1 MAENESKSIAKRKKL
16 YLDSIDYYRLHPD
29 EFTEDILEIK
39 LNLYQKVLMRAFFKF
54 NFNCW
59 VLCRGLGKTWLG
71 MLCIVVYCLLYPGVK
86 GGCLSPAFRQGKLAI
101 QEKYKS
107 ELCQMSPFLASE
119 EKSYI
124 CSNQKARIEFYN
136 GSWIEAYPLGDGSKI
151 RGARLHVVLIDE
163 AAYVPKEIIEAVIKP
178 MLIVRRGYS
187 VGGDNDGAASNK
199 ILMTSTANY
208 RFNHL
213 YDMFV
218 DYTKR
223 MFEPGNTK
231 YFAMNLPYQVG
242 IITGLFDE
250 EIVKQQR
257 AVMGSIE
264 FEMEYLARF
273 PRLAENAWIKYDD
286 LMECSDLQ
294 HIETSG
300 VAPFEYVMSVDVARV
315 EGNDNTIIFVFKL
328 RWFGDHCEA
337 DLVYMESMNG
347 VKFED
352 QAKRVRA
359 VMRRFPNI
367 IRIFQDT
374 MTIGQ
379 GLSDELA
386 KDFYDPETEKW
397 YPPLIDMNN
406 EQAMNAIDKTHG
418 VPIIYGI
425 RACPEINHRLGMA
438 VKTYTEKH
446 WLHMYPMNVDENIDL
461 KTEENRLVVET
472 NEARMEIVNIETT
485 GTSGGWLQFGTKGKR
500 KDRWSAM
507 GMGLYGIQLLAEE
520 RLSDDNG
527 CILPML
533 SRR

>member
-1 MAENESKSIAKRKKL
+1 MAEGKYKQTQKKL
-16 YLDSIDYYRLHPD
+16 YMEALDYYRSHPD
-29 EFTEDILEIK
+29 RFTEDVLGIP
-39 LNLYQKVLMRAFFKF
+39 LNLYQKVLMRAFFKY
-54 NFNCW
+54 NYNCW
-59 VLCRGLGKTWLG
+59 SLARGLGKSWLG
-71 MLCIVVYCLLYPGVK
+71 ILCIVVYCLLNPGTK
-86 GGCLSPAFRQGKLAI
+86 AGIIAPAFRQAKNVL
-101 QEKYKS
+101 QEKFKD
-107 ELCQMSPFLASE
+107 EICQMSPFIEQEMS
-119 EKSYI
+119 SFT
-124 CSNQKARIEFYN
+124 CSTQKARVEFFN
-136 GSWIEAYPLGDGSKI
+136 GSWIEAYPVGSDGSKI
-151 RGARLHVVLIDE
+151 RGARLHVVLVDE
-163 AAYVPKEIIEAVIKP
+163 AAYVPRFIIEQVVKP
-178 MLIVRRGYS
+178 MMVVKRGYE
-187 VGGDNDGAASNK
+187 VGKAQDDYDGNK
-199 ILMTSTANY
+199 ILLTSTASY

-213 YDMFV
+213 YALFV
-218 DYTKR
+218 DYIAR
-223 MFEPGNTK
+223 MIKPDNTQ
-231 YFAMNLPYQVG
+231 YFACNLPYHVG
-242 IITGLFDE
+242 IRVGLFDE

-300 VAPFEYVMSVDVARV
+300 VGTFEYAMSVDVARV

-425 RACPEINHRLGMA
+425 RACPEVNHRLGMA

-461 KTEENRLVVET
+461 KTEENRLVMET

-507 GMGLYGIQLLAEE
+507 GMGLWGIQLLAEE
-520 RLSDDNG
+520 RLSDDND
-527 CILPML
+527 CILPIL